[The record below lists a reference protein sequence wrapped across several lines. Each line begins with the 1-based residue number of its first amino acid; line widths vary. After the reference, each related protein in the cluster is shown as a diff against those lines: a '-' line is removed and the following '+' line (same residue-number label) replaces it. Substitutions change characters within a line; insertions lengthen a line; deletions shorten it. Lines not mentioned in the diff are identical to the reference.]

1 MQYPSRNSTL
11 RHQQRCG
18 PTLPSP
24 LKALAGLHMLNA
36 SLCASLKL
44 LSGDVN
50 RFSVTTVITGIMLNV
65 SARRNVNTPLL
76 YLTPRRIGFAQYAFA
91 PSPHTCLI
99 WMMILIEVVLILRN
113 K

>member
-1 MQYPSRNSTL
+1 
-11 RHQQRCG
+11 
-18 PTLPSP
+18 
-24 LKALAGLHMLNA
+24 ML
-36 SLCASLKL
+36 SVLQGMLEQPKK
-44 LSGDVN
+44 

-99 WMMILIEVVLILRN
+99 WMMILIEVVLIFTKQIIQKYVRCEDL
-113 K
+113 KSTT